1 MDGKLAR
8 YRAAEELAGSAGG
21 SVPTRNE
28 WLGGL
33 MSETKMDALK
43 EKTAVGNDQLQ
54 GMKSVPD
61 AGEGGSPRE

>member
-1 MDGKLAR
+1 
-8 YRAAEELAGSAGG
+8 
-21 SVPTRNE
+21 
-28 WLGGL
+28 